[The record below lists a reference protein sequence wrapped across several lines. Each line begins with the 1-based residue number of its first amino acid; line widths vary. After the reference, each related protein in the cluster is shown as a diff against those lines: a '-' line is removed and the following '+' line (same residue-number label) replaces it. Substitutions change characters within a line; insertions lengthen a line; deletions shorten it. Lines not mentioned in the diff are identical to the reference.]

1 MASNIYFS
9 NNSSKGFSWWVTRII
24 TSLIL
29 SLPKKPMLYFG
40 KKILL
45 KPVRR
50 KPGEIPSQM
59 RLEEVTT
66 PDGMVK
72 LYSLGSGPV
81 IFLSHGWSG
90 SATQLFPL
98 MERIAKSGYQAIAF
112 DQLAHGL
119 SSGNEANLF
128 LFIKTKK
135 QILNFIEKQ
144 HQIVAIISHSMAATA
159 ALNALNKPYPL
170 LLIAPVFDFVNSLF
184 QKVEASG
191 VPIRLLTSVLRD
203 LESRHNMQIAQID
216 PTAHLPYY
224 PGEITIVHDQI
235 DQFAPFVISENIVKK
250 YPHIKLSKTKN
261 LGHGRVISSDCTWDA
276 LQEMINPNDKLKP
289 QQVGPI

>member
-9 NNSSKGFSWWVTRII
+9 NSNSKGLSWWATRIV

-29 SLPKKPMLYFG
+29 SLPKKPMLYLG

-50 KPGEIPSQM
+50 KPGEIPNEM

-66 PDGMVK
+66 PDGIVK

-81 IFLSHGWSG
+81 VFLSHGWSG

-98 MERIAKSGYQAIAF
+98 MERIAKSGYQAITF

-119 SSGNEANLF
+119 SSGNEASLF

-135 QILNFIEKQ
+135 HLLDFIEKQ
-144 HQIVAIISHSMAATA
+144 HKVVAIISHSMAATA
-159 ALNALNKPYPL
+159 ALNALKKPYPL

-216 PTAHLPYY
+216 PTTHLPYY
-224 PGEITIVHDQI
+224 PGAITIVHDQV
-235 DQFAPFVISENIVKK
+235 DQFAPIVISENIVKK
-250 YPHIKLSKTKN
+250 YPHIKLTKTKN
-261 LGHGRVISSDCTWDA
+261 LGHGRVISSDYTWNA
-276 LQEMINPNDKLKP
+276 LQEMLNPSANLKT
-289 QQVGPI
+289 QQADSI